1 MSAWRILSERR
12 VLFPESEI
20 KRIKKMRKIVKT
32 AAVLLN
38 IALIT
43 VLGIV
48 VYYNKVLPN
57 NYCVSSGS
65 ELKLSEIIETIPC
78 TGANVGGKLAVEA
91 GSTNVRRAELKL
103 LGIIPIKTVNIQ
115 EVDEPVLIPCGNPFG
130 IKLLTDGVIVVEVS
144 GFETEDGFK
153 APAAEAGI
161 KTGDIIKTVN
171 GEKVSS
177 NDDIERL
184 VSGGG
189 GELLT
194 IKLERESKN
203 IFLNVKPKLCTSD
216 NSYRIGLW
224 VRDSSAGIGTVTF
237 YNPETGVFAGLGHPV
252 CDVDTGNILPLSKG
266 EVVNVTVN
274 GIKRGTAGA
283 PGELLGN
290 FSSASAIGSL
300 ELNCEDGLF
309 GVISSF
315 TPYNEAIPLGMRQEI
330 EVGEA
335 YIYTTIKGNKPQKYK
350 IVIEKIDLHD
360 SKGSKNMIVRV
371 TDKDLLEKTGGIVQG
386 MSGSPIIQNGKL
398 VGAVTHVF
406 VNNPTKGYAIF
417 ADTMYE
423 CSEKVIAS
431 ADAA

>member
-1 MSAWRILSERR
+1 M
-12 VLFPESEI
+12 
-20 KRIKKMRKIVKT
+20 KKIVKT

-38 IALIT
+38 IALMT
-43 VLGIV
+43 VLGII

-57 NYCVSSGS
+57 NYCVAPGS
-65 ELKLSEIIETIPC
+65 ELKLSEIIETVSC
-78 TGANVGGKLAVEA
+78 TGTGTAGKRTSEEKSAE
-91 GSTNVRRAELKL
+91 VRQAELKL
-103 LGIIPIKTVNIQ
+103 LGIIPIKTVNIR
-115 EVDEPVLIPCGNPFG
+115 EADEPILIPCGNPFG

-144 GFETEDGFK
+144 GFETESGFK
-153 APAAEAGI
+153 SPASEAGI
-161 KTGDIIKTVN
+161 KTGDIIKTIN
-171 GEKVSS
+171 GKKISS
-177 NDDIERL
+177 NDDIEKL

-189 GELLT
+189 GNELT
-194 IKLERESKN
+194 IKLVRDDKT
-203 IFLNVKPKLCTSD
+203 IFLNVNPELCSSD
-216 NSYRIGLW
+216 GSYRIGLW

-266 EVVNVTVN
+266 EVAEVTVN
-274 GIKRGTAGA
+274 GIKKGTAGA
-283 PGELLGN
+283 PGELLGS

-300 ELNCEDGLF
+300 ELNCENGLF
-309 GVISSF
+309 GIISPF
-315 TPYNEAIPLGMRQEI
+315 TPCNEAVPLGMRQEI

-335 YIYTTIKGNKPQKYK
+335 YIYTTIDGSKPQKYK

-360 SKGSKNMIVRV
+360 TKGSKNMIVRV
-371 TDKDLLEKTGGIVQG
+371 TDKELLEKTGGIVQG

-423 CSEKVIAS
+423 CSKNVIS
-431 ADAA
+431 YDTAA

>member
-1 MSAWRILSERR
+1 M
-12 VLFPESEI
+12 
-20 KRIKKMRKIVKT
+20 KKIVKT

-43 VLGIV
+43 ILGII

-57 NYCVSSGS
+57 NYCVAPGS
-65 ELKLSEIIETIPC
+65 ELKLSEIIETVSC
-78 TGANVGGKLAVEA
+78 TGAGTAGKRAAEEK
-91 GSTNVRRAELKL
+91 STEVRQAELKL
-103 LGIIPIKTVNIQ
+103 LGIIPIKTVNIR
-115 EVDEPVLIPCGNPFG
+115 EADEPILIPCGNPFG

-144 GFETEDGFK
+144 GFETEGGFK
-153 APAAEAGI
+153 SPAAEAGI
-161 KTGDIIKTVN
+161 KTGDIIKTIN
-171 GEKVSS
+171 GKKISS
-177 NDDIERL
+177 NDDIEKL

-189 GELLT
+189 GKELT
-194 IKLERESKN
+194 IKLVREDKN
-203 IFLNVKPKLCTSD
+203 LLLNAKPELCSSD
-216 NSYRIGLW
+216 GSYRVGLW

-237 YNPETGVFAGLGHPV
+237 YNPKTGVFAGLGHPV

-266 EVVNVTVN
+266 EVAEVTVN
-274 GIKRGTAGA
+274 GIKKGTAGA
-283 PGELLGN
+283 PGELLGS

-309 GVISSF
+309 GVISPF
-315 TPYNEAIPLGMRQEI
+315 TPCNEAVPLGMRQEI

-335 YIYTTIKGNKPQKYK
+335 YIYTTVDGSKPQKYK

-360 SKGSKNMIVRV
+360 TKGSKNMIVRV
-371 TDKDLLEKTGGIVQG
+371 TDKELLDKTGGIVQG

-423 CSEKVIAS
+423 RSEKVIS
-431 ADAA
+431 SDAAA